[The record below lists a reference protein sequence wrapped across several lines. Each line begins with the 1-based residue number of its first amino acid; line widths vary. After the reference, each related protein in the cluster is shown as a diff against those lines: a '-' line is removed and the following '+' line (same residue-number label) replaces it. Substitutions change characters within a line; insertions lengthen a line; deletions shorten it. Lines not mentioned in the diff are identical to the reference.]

1 MLLNSLYLDDVILI
15 EGECVKVEDLPSLGE
30 LGQLSA
36 LELSKGHLDII
47 HVSGQRGEH
56 YFRFYW

>member
-30 LGQLSA
+30 LGQLGA
-36 LELSKGHLDII
+36 LELGKGHLDVI
-47 HVSGQRGEH
+47 HVEGQCGKL
-56 YFRFYW
+56 